1 MKPIAPLAG
10 ACLLVGTLV
19 TVLLSPVAQAAPAYD
34 AEAAQRNWQ
43 EGPARRNAAADDQRL
58 VKGRGFAYARYF
70 HSKFPGYGAAWATWV
85 VDVTVDRETGEVKVD
100 KVFVAQDTG
109 AMVNPAGVRHQV
121 HGNVVQSTSRVLKE
135 FVTFDK
141 SGVTSLERRGNPILR
156 FDELPEIDS
165 LLVERPNEAPMGAGE
180 SASVPSAAAVANAF
194 FDATG
199 VRLFEVPFTPSR
211 VLAAL
216 KKAKTEASAA
226 SAQ

>member
-1 MKPIAPLAG
+1 WIDESAYLAKADPIEYRLRYLKDPRA
-10 ACLLVGTLV
+10 
-19 TVLLSPVAQAAPAYD
+19 VALI
-34 AEAAQRNWQ
+34 AEAKKQCNWVA
-43 EGPARRNAAADDQRL
+43 GPAHRTPAPDDQRL
-58 VKGRGFAYARYF
+58 VKGRGFAYARYI

-85 VDVTVDRETGEVKVD
+85 VDVTVDRETGAVKVD

-141 SGVTSLERRGNPILR
+141 SGVTSLEWGGYPILR

-165 LLVERPNEAPMGAGE
+165 LLVERPDEAPMGAGE
-180 SASVPSAAAVANAF
+180 SASVPSAAAVANAV
-194 FDATG
+194 FDAAG
-199 VRLFEVPFTPSR
+199 IRLLEVPFTPSR

-216 KKAKTEASAA
+216 KAAKTASK
-226 SAQ
+226 